1 MVMEKDNKKRGNNPR
16 LLSPLPDPLGRLLSM
31 NRNARAICVD

>member
-16 LLSPLPDPLGRLLSM
+16 LLSPLPDPFRSPFEYEPQRQGNL
-31 NRNARAICVD
+31 C